1 MLREVGKDKQL
12 NQQQTRAMMGNEY
25 CFFATY
31 IRAEC
36 YHQIKDKFS
45 AAKVVKWETLLVF
58 LVPAEL

>member
-1 MLREVGKDKQL
+1 
-12 NQQQTRAMMGNEY
+12 MGNEY

-58 LVPAEL
+58 LDLKGPPSQEDFPIFI